1 MQELYIIKIGGNI
14 IDDAASTDAFLKRFA
29 SLPFHK
35 ILVHGGG
42 KVATQMASRLN
53 IPTTMIEGRRITD
66 QPMLEVVTMV
76 YGGLVNKTL
85 VAKLQANDCNAIG
98 LTGADGA
105 CIVAKKRE
113 VANIDYGF
121 AGDITAVNDKLLT
134 SLLTQD
140 LVPVIAPLTFD
151 KQGTLLNTNADT
163 MASFLAVAL
172 CKNFRVTL
180 VYCFEKKGVL
190 SDPQDD
196 ESVIDYISPEK
207 YARLKNEGIISKGM
221 VPKLDNAFH
230 ALHQGLEKV
239 IICHADELNKVA
251 NSHSSHSGTV
261 LTLEEIGG

>member
-1 MQELYIIKIGGNI
+1 MQELYIIKIGGNV
-14 IDDAASTDAFLKRFA
+14 IDDEAATNAFLKRFA
-29 SLPFHK
+29 GLPLNK

-42 KVATQMASRLN
+42 KVATQVAARLN
-53 IPTTMIEGRRITD
+53 ISTTMLEGRRITD
-66 QPMLEVVTMV
+66 QAMLEVVTMV
-76 YGGLVNKTL
+76 YGGLVNKNL
-85 VAKLQANDCNAIG
+85 VAKLQANGCNAIG

-113 VANIDYGF
+113 VTNIDYGF
-121 AGDITAVNDKLLT
+121 AGDITAVNDTLFT
-134 SLLTQD
+134 NLLTQT

-151 KQGTLLNTNADT
+151 KQGILLNTNADT

-190 SDPQDD
+190 SDPQND
-196 ESVIDYISPEK
+196 ESVIDYISPST

-230 ALHQGLEKV
+230 ALHQGLAKV
-239 IICHADELNKVA
+239 IICHAGELDMVVKN
-251 NSHSSHSGTV
+251 HSGHSGTV
-261 LTLEEIGG
+261 LTLTEARN